1 MHIFLV
7 SSCLRLKVD
16 VIMMMMIPD
25 DDDDDDDDDVDDYRN
40 DNIDLNIIYYSHLA
54 ARLGGIKQKKS
65 S

>member
-25 DDDDDDDDDVDDYRN
+25 DDDDDDDDDDVDDYRN
-40 DNIDLNIIYYSHLA
+40 DNIDLNII
-54 ARLGGIKQKKS
+54 
-65 S
+65 

>member
-25 DDDDDDDDDVDDYRN
+25 DDDDDDVDDYRN
-40 DNIDLNIIYYSHLA
+40 DNIDLNII
-54 ARLGGIKQKKS
+54 
-65 S
+65 

>member
-7 SSCLRLKVD
+7 SCCLRLKVD

-25 DDDDDDDDDVDDYRN
+25 DDDDDDGDVDDYR
-40 DNIDLNIIYYSHLA
+40 DDDIDLNIIQYSYLA